1 MRYFLSD
8 QNFLKFFQD
17 VPKAIVLAEGKSD
30 DLNLSY
36 LQIAAMLSFDPKNHV
51 HIRESGI
58 IRKILRSGII
68 KVVLKTLKNEKE
80 FAKTTNVLPFNDKAW
95 GKNKN
100 YEKGTTR
107 RDLQNN
113 P

>member
-1 MRYFLSD
+1 MSNQEFL
-8 QNFLKFFQD
+8 QFFQEI
-17 VPKAIVLAEGKSD
+17 PKSIVLAEGKTN

-68 KVVLKTLKNEKE
+68 KVVLKTLKYEKE
-80 FAKTTNVLPFNDKAW
+80 FAKTTKIAPFNDKAW

-100 YEKGTTR
+100 YEKGITR
-107 RDLQNN
+107 KDIQNN